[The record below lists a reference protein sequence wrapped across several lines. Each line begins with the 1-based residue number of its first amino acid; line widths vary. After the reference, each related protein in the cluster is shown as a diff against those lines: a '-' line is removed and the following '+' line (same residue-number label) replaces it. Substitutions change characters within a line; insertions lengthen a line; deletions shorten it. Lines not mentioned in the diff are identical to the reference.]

1 MLILCEAVQNDL
13 PSYNLVVLGLIVNPL
28 NHLEVNFTGSRRS
41 ITCSALCLVS
51 NALLGTHK
59 NSLGV

>member
-13 PSYNLVVLGLIVNPL
+13 PSYNLVVLGFIMNPL
-28 NHLEVNFTGSRRS
+28 NHLEVNFTGSHRS
-41 ITCSALCLVS
+41 ITCSALCLES

>member
-13 PSYNLVVLGLIVNPL
+13 PSYNLVVLGFIMNPL
-28 NHLEVNFTGSRRS
+28 NHLEVNFTGSHRS

-51 NALLGTHK
+51 NALLGIHK

>member
-28 NHLEVNFTGSRRS
+28 NHLEVNFTGSHRS